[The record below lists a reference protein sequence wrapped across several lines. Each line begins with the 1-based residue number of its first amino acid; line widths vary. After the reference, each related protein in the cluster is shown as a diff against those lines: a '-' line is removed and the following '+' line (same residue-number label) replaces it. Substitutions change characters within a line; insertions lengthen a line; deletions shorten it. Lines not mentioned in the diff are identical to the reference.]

1 MDRKQAI
8 IESATRLFAEK
19 GFYNTSTPEIAEAA
33 GVAHGTLFYHYTNK
47 EGIILEIFR
56 RAGTIYLEEMES
68 AVAGRNT
75 GMEKLEALLRFNAA
89 FSRSHSRQ
97 VLIFLRDFPERLTSE
112 NSELTSLVRSTSEQ
126 ILTIIS
132 RCLETG
138 IADNSIAC
146 TDTGK
151 TAHII
156 HGLVFGLVHMDLLG
170 PVQIPD
176 LEEEVNKF
184 CRAALTPAGS
194 PQKKDK
200 AGTWA

>member
-75 GMEKLEALLRFNAA
+75 GMEKLEALLRFNA
-89 FSRSHSRQ
+89 
-97 VLIFLRDFPERLTSE
+97 
-112 NSELTSLVRSTSEQ
+112 
-126 ILTIIS
+126 
-132 RCLETG
+132 
-138 IADNSIAC
+138 
-146 TDTGK
+146 
-151 TAHII
+151 
-156 HGLVFGLVHMDLLG
+156 
-170 PVQIPD
+170 
-176 LEEEVNKF
+176 
-184 CRAALTPAGS
+184 
-194 PQKKDK
+194 
-200 AGTWA
+200 